1 MRTSSCPTARSRT
14 SRAGKKKQCSASVRF
29 LRLINAANGGFVSF
43 IEYRIIP
50 QHVVGKVQAVSRTK
64 EVDRYCES
72 ALMGAVLSI
81 MPEDMGLLRE
91 LRIQNLKLMRMIES
105 HLKKTGHPTNP
116 LLGGPLKKWKKR
128 EGKGFQLIAA
138 QDKKVRSMRDKLFK
152 EYLRRENP
160 SFSNAE
166 FASWK
171 IGFEASSKKMVK
183 TLQANVVSRITGK
196 TT

>member
-1 MRTSSCPTARSRT
+1 M
-14 SRAGKKKQCSASVRF
+14 
-29 LRLINAANGGFVSF
+29 
-43 IEYRIIP
+43 
-50 QHVVGKVQAVSRTK
+50 SRTK

-160 SFSNAE
+160 SFSNARLP
-166 FASWK
+166 SWK
-171 IGFEASSKKMVK
+171 IGFEASSKKIVK
-183 TLQANVVSRITGK
+183 TFKQTWCRGLRGKQLSVLYHSLPWVWTESLSISAGIANPICSIN
-196 TT
+196 